1 MKIVRVSADPIDPFA
16 ELACLG
22 DLGGGAVASFTGIA
36 RKDGDVI
43 GIELEHYAGMTEAC
57 LVDIIEKASA
67 RWSLLGALIVHRVGY
82 VAVGEPVV
90 VTGAASLHR
99 AAALE
104 ATAYLIDCLKT
115 DAPFWKKEYYSDGR
129 ANWVAAKATDDAR
142 AAQWK
147 SE

>member
-1 MKIVRVSADPIDPFA
+1 MKIVRISADPINPLA

-36 RKDGDVI
+36 RKDGDVV
-43 GIELEHYAGMTEAC
+43 GIELEHYAGMTEAS
-57 LVDIIEKASA
+57 LHGIMEKACT
-67 RWSLLGALIVHRVGY
+67 RWPLLGGIIVHRVGY

-115 DAPFWKKEYYSDGR
+115 DAPFWKKEHYSDGR
-129 ANWVAAKATDDAR
+129 ANWVAAKASDDAR
-142 AAQWK
+142 AAQWT

>member
-1 MKIVRVSADPIDPFA
+1 MKVVRVSTDTIDPAA

-22 DLGGGAVASFTGIA
+22 TLGGGAVASFTGIA

-57 LVDIIEKASA
+57 LGAIIDQAHA
-67 RWSLLGALIVHRVGY
+67 RWPLLGAVIVHRVGY

-99 AAALE
+99 AAALQ

-115 DAPFWKKEYYSDGR
+115 EAPFWKKEHFGDGR
-129 ANWVAAKATDDAR
+129 GIWVAAKASDDAR

-147 SE
+147 SD

>member
-1 MKIVRVSADPIDPFA
+1 MKVVRVSTDTIDPAA

-22 DLGGGAVASFTGIA
+22 TLGGGAVASFTGIA

-57 LVDIIEKASA
+57 LGSIIDQAHA
-67 RWSLLGALIVHRVGY
+67 RWPLLGAVIVHRVGY

-104 ATAYLIDCLKT
+104 ATTYLIDCLKT
-115 DAPFWKKEYYSDGR
+115 DAPFWKKEHFCDGR
-129 ANWVAAKATDDAR
+129 SQWVAAKASDNAR
-142 AAQWK
+142 AAKWK
-147 SE
+147 SD

>member
-1 MKIVRVSADPIDPFA
+1 MKIIRISADPIDPLA
-16 ELACLG
+16 ELASLG

-36 RKDGDVI
+36 RKDGDVV
-43 GIELEHYAGMTEAC
+43 GIELEHYPGMTEAC
-57 LVDIIEKASA
+57 LGDIIETANA
-67 RWSLLGALIVHRVGY
+67 RWPLLGTIIVHRVGY
-82 VAVGEPVV
+82 IAVGEPVV

-115 DAPFWKKEYYSDGR
+115 DAPFWKKEHYGDGR
-129 ANWVAAKATDDAR
+129 ATWVAAKASDDVR

-147 SE
+147 LG

>member
-1 MKIVRVSADPIDPFA
+1 MKIVRISAEPIDPSV
-16 ELACLG
+16 EQACLG

-36 RKDGDVI
+36 RKDGDVV

-57 LVDIIEKASA
+57 LGDIIEKANA
-67 RWSLLGALIVHRVGY
+67 RWPLLGAVIVHRVGY

-90 VTGAASLHR
+90 VTGVASLHR

-115 DAPFWKKEYYSDGR
+115 DAPFWKKEHYSDGR
-129 ANWVAAKATDDAR
+129 AIWVAAKASDDAR
-142 AAQWK
+142 AARWK

>member
-1 MKIVRVSADPIDPFA
+1 MKVVRVSTDTIDPA
-16 ELACLG
+16 TELACLG
-22 DLGGGAVASFTGIA
+22 TLGGGAVASFTGIA

-57 LVDIIEKASA
+57 LGAIIDQAHA
-67 RWSLLGALIVHRVGY
+67 RWSLLGAVIVHRVGY

-115 DAPFWKKEYYSDGR
+115 DAPFWKKEHFGDGR
-129 ANWVAAKATDDAR
+129 SKWVAAKASDDAR
-142 AAQWK
+142 AALWK
-147 SE
+147 SD

>member
-1 MKIVRVSADPIDPFA
+1 MKIVRVSADPIDPLA

-22 DLGGGAVASFTGIA
+22 ELGGGAVASFTGIA
-36 RKDGDVI
+36 RKDRDVV

-57 LVDIIEKASA
+57 LHGIIGKAGA
-67 RWSLLGALIVHRVGY
+67 RWPLLGAVIVHRVGY

-115 DAPFWKKEYYSDGR
+115 DAPFWKKEHYSDGR
-129 ANWVAAKATDDAR
+129 ANWVVAKASDDAR
-142 AAQWK
+142 AAHWK

>member
-1 MKIVRVSADPIDPFA
+1 MKIIRISTDPINPVA

-22 DLGGGAVASFTGIA
+22 DLGGGALASFTGIA
-36 RKDGDVI
+36 RQDGDVV

-57 LVDIIEKASA
+57 LGDIIEKAHA
-67 RWSLLGALIVHRVGY
+67 RWPLLGTIIVHRVGY
-82 VAVGEPVV
+82 IAVGEPVV

-115 DAPFWKKEYYSDGR
+115 DAPFWKKEHYGDGR
-129 ANWVAAKATDDAR
+129 AMWVAAKASDDVR

-147 SE
+147 IR

>member
-1 MKIVRVSADPIDPFA
+1 MKIVRVSAEPIDPLA

-36 RKDGDVI
+36 RQDRDVV

-57 LVDIIEKASA
+57 LGDIIEKAHA
-67 RWSLLGALIVHRVGY
+67 RWPLLGAIIVHRVGY

-104 ATAYLIDCLKT
+104 ANGFLIDCLKT
-115 DAPFWKKEYYSDGR
+115 DAPFWKKEHLSDGR
-129 ANWVAAKATDDAR
+129 AMWVAAKESDDAR
-142 AAQWK
+142 AALWK
-147 SE
+147 SA

>member
-1 MKIVRVSADPIDPFA
+1 MKIVSISADAIDPAA
-16 ELACLG
+16 ELARL
-22 DLGGGAVASFTGIA
+22 DNLGGGAVASFTGIA
-36 RKDGDVI
+36 RKDGDVV

-57 LVDIIEKASA
+57 LADIIENANA
-67 RWSLLGALIVHRVGY
+67 RWPLLGALIVHRVGY
-82 VAVGEPVV
+82 VTVGAPVV

-115 DAPFWKKEYYSDGR
+115 DAPFWKKEHYSDGR
-129 ANWVAAKATDDAR
+129 ATWVAAKASDDAR

-147 SE
+147 LP

>member
-1 MKIVRVSADPIDPFA
+1 MNIVRISADPIDPVD
-16 ELACLG
+16 ELACLTN
-22 DLGGGAVASFTGIA
+22 LGGGAVASFTGIA

-57 LVDIIEKASA
+57 LGAIIDKANA
-67 RWSLLGALIVHRVGY
+67 RWPLLGAVIVHRVGY
-82 VAVGEPVV
+82 VAVGQPVV

-115 DAPFWKKEYYSDGR
+115 DAPFWKKEHYGDGR
-129 ANWVAAKATDDAR
+129 AIWVAAKASDDAR

-147 SE
+147 LR